1 MIPSPLMADEEKPA
15 YDSLRPPVQAYDAR
29 GHYELGARISHP
41 EHGLG
46 SVTSVGETWIVVDFD
61 QGGEKRLVHKP

>member
-1 MIPSPLMADEEKPA
+1 MADEQKPT
-15 YDSLRPPVQAYDAR
+15 YDSLRPPVQEYDPHA
-29 GHYELGARISHP
+29 HYELGARISHP

-61 QGGEKRLVHKP
+61 RGGSKRLVQAA